1 MTEDAGGGAARVEGM
16 IGRAV
21 DGLGRLLGWMTLA
34 MVLVMLLV
42 VVLRYAFNQGSIA
55 LQESIIYMHAGIFM
69 LGACFALRHE
79 GHVRVDIFYR
89 DMGERRQAL
98 VNLLGTLLLL
108 IPTCVFIFVVS
119 LPYVAASWRV
129 LEGSREPGGLPAV
142 FLLKTLIPVAMLLLL
157 VQGTLLARQS
167 IRTLRRRG

>member
-1 MTEDAGGGAARVEGM
+1 MTGGAGHEATRAEGL
-16 IGRAV
+16 IARAV
-21 DGLGRLLGWMTLA
+21 DGLGRFLGWVTLA
-34 MVLVMLLV
+34 MVLVTLLV
-42 VVLRYAFNQGSIA
+42 VVLRYVFNQGSIA
-55 LQESIIYMHAGIFM
+55 LQESITYMHAAVFM
-69 LGACFALRHE
+69 LGACFALRYE

-98 VNLLGTLLLL
+98 VNLAGTLLLL

-142 FLLKTLIPVAMLLLL
+142 FLLKTLIPVAMVLLL
-157 VQGTLLARQS
+157 VQGVVLAVRS
-167 IRTLRRRG
+167 IRTLRRAG